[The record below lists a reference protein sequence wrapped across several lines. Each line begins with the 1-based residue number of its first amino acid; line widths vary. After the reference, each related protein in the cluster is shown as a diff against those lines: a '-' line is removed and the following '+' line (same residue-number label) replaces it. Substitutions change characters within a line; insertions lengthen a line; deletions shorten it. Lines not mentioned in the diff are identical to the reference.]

1 MPILTLKTFICIPS
15 IERCFIPS
23 VKPFLLQQSLCDLP
37 VSSSHLSGFPRGGW
51 KSLLSLRLHSLLN
64 SLSLYLLQGQKQQKQ
79 LAKDWNLQGTQYSA
93 SLGLMEFHGNI
104 SLSQSTHLAKMHG
117 NAWKHW
123 NILRLVV
130 KITPNPLLILQV
142 IVHQSHCLVFAV
154 HLPWQDFIDAEPPL
168 LHWAQS
174 LHLIAGE
181 HLKWFFHLPN

>member
-93 SLGLMEFHGNI
+93 SLGLMEFHGK
-104 SLSQSTHLAKMHG
+104 HLPLTVYTSGK
-117 NAWKHW
+117 NAWK
-123 NILRLVV
+123 
-130 KITPNPLLILQV
+130 
-142 IVHQSHCLVFAV
+142 CMEA
-154 HLPWQDFIDAEPPL
+154 
-168 LHWAQS
+168 
-174 LHLIAGE
+174 
-181 HLKWFFHLPN
+181 LKYPEICC